1 MANEAT
7 QQQPE
12 SKPSSQPADAPAA
25 ANPASQP
32 PERDAVAGWLG
43 LDNFILHPSSGVILL
58 ITAVLPLALSI
69 YLFVAQRQN
78 LWGVGVGT
86 SLLTLVFLG
95 TGAAQLLRPQGIES
109 TPSRDR
115 YLILVLRSGV
125 GLSLAVAGLLQFINW
140 SGTLAD
146 TLAGVNA
153 AGGWRAA
160 RPALIAIFAFL
171 LGLVVIFASLQSQ
184 REYERTDPVLRRLL
198 YGYTAFLTGTG
209 LALLLIAVNVASGMF
224 LTADIDVARNG
235 YLGLHQPT
243 VEFLTKE
250 LKEPIRATVIRLE
263 LVNATERTLMADLRR
278 MLSDMERVSRGKF
291 KYTTVSP
298 SDNLAMANLFKEY
311 PQLRSK
317 LIDEGGGI
325 ILAVGEDKDTRT
337 AFIKLSELGGV
348 DESAFMLKQEP
359 TRTFNGEDKFL
370 TEMRALTETVK
381 PVIYVTQGHG
391 EYNLDNETVP
401 SGELFGVLLND
412 DSPGLGVLRRRLA
425 KRNYDVRKLDLSGLA
440 AGELKVP
447 ADAGVVLIPNPR
459 QTFSEAAIKALRDY
473 ANTEVNGKKGRLLVF
488 LEATASK
495 RGNAS
500 VAVTGIESFLGE
512 FGLKLPPEIIYAAP
526 FDPQLPPF
534 QIVEIRAANKTNPI
548 AASFGRNIET
558 LPRVRPVLFDASSKG
573 PYRAEEVLTTAGVIW
588 KEKDLTIDP
597 IRTAQAFRDDNNL
610 RTEKGLTNTPVPVA
624 QAVSE
629 GQFDKAKP
637 RVVVYGCGSMISNI
651 NMKEG
656 VGDPAFDLVLNS
668 LGWLAERPTTSSIV
682 PEPYKTYRPEGRIS
696 NLQLAPLF
704 TITLG
709 VVVLGLSV
717 LVIRRK

>member
-1 MANEAT
+1 MANEANE
-7 QQQPE
+7 QQPQMQQAVQDPKN
-12 SKPSSQPADAPAA
+12 SATANSQNRGQGQD
-25 ANPASQP
+25 
-32 PERDAVAGWLG
+32 VLAGWLG
-43 LDNFILHPSSGVILL
+43 LDHFVSHPSSGVILL
-58 ITAVLPLALSI
+58 ISAILPLAMTI

-78 LWGVGVGT
+78 LWGIAVGSG
-86 SLLTLVFLG
+86 LLTLVFLG
-95 TGAAQLLRPQGIES
+95 VAAAQLLRPSQTEPL
-109 TPSRDR
+109 PSRDR

-125 GLSLAVAGLLQFINW
+125 GLSLAVAGLLQFINS
-140 SGTLAD
+140 SGALAD

-160 RPALIAIFAFL
+160 RPALIALFAFL
-171 LGLVVIFASLQSQ
+171 LGLVVVFASLQSQ
-184 REYERTDPVLRRLL
+184 REFERSDPVLRRLL

-209 LALLLIAVNVASGMF
+209 LALLLVAVNVASGMF

-250 LKEPIRATVIRLE
+250 LNEPIRATLIRLE

-291 KYTTVSP
+291 SYTTVSP
-298 SDNLAMANLFKEY
+298 SDNAAMANLFKEY

-325 ILAVGEDKDTRT
+325 ILAVGEGKETRT
-337 AFIKLSELGGV
+337 AFIKLSEIGGV

-370 TEMRALTETVK
+370 TEMRALTEKVK
-381 PVIYVTQGHG
+381 PIIYVTQGHG
-391 EYNLDNETVP
+391 EYSLDNETVP
-401 SGELFGVLLND
+401 SGDLFAVLLND

-425 KRNYDVRKLDLSGLA
+425 KRNYEVRKLDLGGLA
-440 AGELKVP
+440 SGEVKVP
-447 ADAGVVLIPNPR
+447 ADAGVVMIPNPR
-459 QTFSEAAIKALRDY
+459 QTFSEPAIKALRDY

-488 LEATASK
+488 LEAIGSK
-495 RGNAS
+495 RGNPN

-512 FGLKLPPEIIYAAP
+512 FGLKLPSEIIYAAP

-534 QIVEIRAANKTNPI
+534 QIVEIRAANKSNPI
-548 AASFGRNIET
+548 AAAFGRNIET
-558 LPRVRPVLFDASSKG
+558 LPRVRPVLFDSSSKG
-573 PYRAEEVLTTAGVIW
+573 AYRGEEVLVTGGVIW

-597 IRTAQAFRDDNNL
+597 IRTAQAFRDDSSL
-610 RTEKGLTNTPVPVA
+610 RNEKGLTNAPIPVA
-624 QAVSE
+624 QAISE